1 MLILQN
7 KSEFEYNVTLLNGI
21 LNDVGYTSYCAD
33 VYCYDFTSTGGD
45 AKMQTLVSFTSAS
58 SFVKENNYARV
69 MKYLP
74 DIIKQLK
81 DCPKS
86 LRRSIILWMYFK
98 VAATA
103 IAVVLGGTLGSGLI
117 KILVTFIRK

>member
-1 MLILQN
+1 
-7 KSEFEYNVTLLNGI
+7 
-21 LNDVGYTSYCAD
+21 
-33 VYCYDFTSTGGD
+33 
-45 AKMQTLVSFTSAS
+45 MQTLVSFTSAS

-81 DCPKS
+81 DCPES
-86 LRRSIILWMYFK
+86 LRKSIIHWMYFK
-98 VAATA
+98 VVIAA
-103 IAVVLGGTLGSGLI
+103 IAVVLGGTFGSSLI

>member
-1 MLILQN
+1 
-7 KSEFEYNVTLLNGI
+7 
-21 LNDVGYTSYCAD
+21 
-33 VYCYDFTSTGGD
+33 
-45 AKMQTLVSFTSAS
+45 MQTLVSFTSAS

-117 KILVTFIRK
+117 KIQVTFIRK